1 MRAYEVR
8 QPIGPEGVA
17 LNPDRP
23 PPEPGHGEIL
33 VRVRAASLNYRDLVI
48 AKGAYGRG
56 AKPNV
61 IPLSDGAGEV
71 TALGPGVTRFEIGDR
86 VCGAFFPD
94 WTAGAVT
101 AEAVARALGGSVDG
115 MLAEYVVLRETA
127 AIAAPAHMTF
137 EEAATLPCAALT
149 AWNAVSE
156 IAKTRPG
163 QTVLLLGTGG
173 VSLFALQF
181 AKLHGARAILTSSSS
196 DKMAL
201 AKALGAD
208 EVINYRETP
217 EWDKQALDMTGGRG
231 VDLVVEVGGANT
243 LERSIR
249 STRLGGVIAMI
260 GFVAGG
266 GQIDPRLLVPR
277 SARLQGVYVG
287 SLEMF
292 GAMNAAIAE
301 AKLRPVVDRAFPFEE
316 AQQAYRHLESGAHFG
331 KVVVSFGIA

>member
-8 QPIGPEGVA
+8 EAIGPEGVV

-23 PPEPGHGEIL
+23 APESGHGEIL
-33 VRVRAASLNYRDLVI
+33 VQVRATSLNYRDLMI
-48 AKGAYGRG
+48 AKGAYRRA

-61 IPLSDGAGEV
+61 IPLSDGAGEIV
-71 TALGPGVTRFEIGDR
+71 AVGPGVERFKVGDR

-94 WTAGAVT
+94 WAAGAVS
-101 AEAVARALGGSVDG
+101 ADAVERALGGSVDG
-115 MLAEYVVLRETA
+115 MLAENVVLRETG
-127 AIAAPAHMTF
+127 AIVPSDHMTF

-156 IAKTRPG
+156 IAKVRPG

-181 AKLHGARAILTSSSS
+181 AKLHGARAILASSSN

-201 AKALGAD
+201 AKTLGAD
-208 EVINYRETP
+208 EVINYRKTP
-217 EWDKQALDMTGGRG
+217 EWDKRALELTGGRG

-249 STRLGGVIAMI
+249 STRVGGIVAMI

-266 GQIDPRLLVPR
+266 GRMDPSLLVSR
-277 SARLQGVYVG
+277 VVRLQGVYVG

-292 GAMNAAIAE
+292 AAMNAAIGQ
-301 AKLRPVVDRAFPFEE
+301 AKLRPVVDRVFPFEE
-316 AQQAYRHLESGAHFG
+316 AQQAYRHLESAAHFG
-331 KVVVSFGIA
+331 KVVVSV

>member
-8 QPIGPEGVA
+8 EAIGPEGVV

-23 PPEPGHGEIL
+23 VPESGHGEIL
-33 VRVRAASLNYRDLVI
+33 VQVRATSLNYRDLMI
-48 AKGAYGRG
+48 AKGAYRRA

-61 IPLSDGAGEV
+61 IPLSDGAGEIV
-71 TALGPGVTRFEIGDR
+71 AVGPGVERFKVGDR

-94 WTAGAVT
+94 WAAGAVS
-101 AEAVARALGGSVDG
+101 ADAVERALGGSVDG
-115 MLAEYVVLRETA
+115 MLAENVVLRETG
-127 AIAAPAHMTF
+127 AIVPSDHMTF

-156 IAKTRPG
+156 IAKVRPG

-181 AKLHGARAILTSSSS
+181 AKLHGARAILASSSN

-201 AKALGAD
+201 AKTLGAD
-208 EVINYRETP
+208 EVINYRKTP
-217 EWDKQALDMTGGRG
+217 EWDKRALELTGGRG

-249 STRLGGVIAMI
+249 STRVGGVVAVI

-266 GQIDPRLLVPR
+266 GQVNPSLLVSR
-277 SARLQGVYVG
+277 VVRLQGVYVG

-292 GAMNAAIAE
+292 AAMNAAIAQAE
-301 AKLRPVVDRAFPFEE
+301 LRPVVDRVFPFEE
-316 AQQAYRHLESGAHFG
+316 AQQAYKHLESGAHFG
-331 KVVVSFGIA
+331 KVVVSV

>member
-8 QPIGPEGVA
+8 ATIGPEGVV

-23 PPEPGHGEIL
+23 APEPGHGEIL
-33 VRVRAASLNYRDLVI
+33 VQVRATSLNYRDLMI
-48 AKGAYGRG
+48 AKGAYPRA

-61 IPLSDGAGEV
+61 IPRSDGAGEIV
-71 TALGPGVTRFEIGDR
+71 AVGPGVERFKVGDR

-94 WTAGAVT
+94 WAAGAVS
-101 AEAVARALGGSVDG
+101 ADAVERALGGSVDG
-115 MLAEYVVLRETA
+115 MLAENVVLRETG
-127 AIAAPAHMTF
+127 AIAPSDHMTF

-156 IAKTRPG
+156 IAKVRPG

-181 AKLHGARAILTSSSS
+181 AQLHGARAILASSSD

-201 AKALGAD
+201 AKTLGAD

-217 EWDKQALDMTGGRG
+217 EWDKRALELTGGRG

-249 STRLGGVIAMI
+249 STRVGGVVAVI

-266 GQIDPRLLVPR
+266 GQINPSLLVSR
-277 SARLQGVYVG
+277 VVRLQGVYVG

-292 GAMNAAIAE
+292 AAMNGAIAQ
-301 AKLRPVVDRAFPFEE
+301 AKLRPVVDRTFPFEE
-316 AQQAYRHLESGAHFG
+316 AQQAYRRLESGAHFG
-331 KVVVSFGIA
+331 KVVVSV

>member
-1 MRAYEVR
+1 LT
-8 QPIGPEGVA
+8 
-17 LNPDRP
+17 LNP
-23 PPEPGHGEIL
+23 
-33 VRVRAASLNYRDLVI
+33 
-48 AKGAYGRG
+48 
-56 AKPNV
+56 
-61 IPLSDGAGEV
+61 
-71 TALGPGVTRFEIGDR
+71 GVGDR

-94 WTAGAVT
+94 WAAGAVS
-101 AEAVARALGGSVDG
+101 ADAVERALGGSVDG
-115 MLAEYVVLRETA
+115 MLAENVVLGETG
-127 AIAAPAHMTF
+127 AIAPSDHMTL

-156 IAKTRPG
+156 IAKVRPG

-181 AKLHGARAILTSSSS
+181 AQLHGARAILASSSD

-201 AKALGAD
+201 AKTLGAD

-217 EWDKQALDMTGGRG
+217 EWDKRALELTGGRG

-249 STRLGGVIAMI
+249 STRVGGVVAVI

-266 GQIDPRLLVPR
+266 GQINPSLLVSR
-277 SARLQGVYVG
+277 VVRLQGVYVG

-292 GAMNAAIAE
+292 AAMNGAIAQ
-301 AKLRPVVDRAFPFEE
+301 AKLRPVVDRTFPFEE
-316 AQQAYRHLESGAHFG
+316 AQQAYRRLESGAHFG
-331 KVVVSFGIA
+331 KVVVSV